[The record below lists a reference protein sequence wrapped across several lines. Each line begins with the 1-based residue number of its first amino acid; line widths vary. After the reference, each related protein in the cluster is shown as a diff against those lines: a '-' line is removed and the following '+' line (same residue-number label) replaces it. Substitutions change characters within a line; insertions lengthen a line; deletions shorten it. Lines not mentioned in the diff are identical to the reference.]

1 MIREMFH
8 ELLKELL
15 ELPSAVKNIAK
26 ESWKLLRAA
35 WKFLLRK
42 SYEKLT
48 GEPVEKEPT
57 LLEVLVTLKIVIS
70 ELPKKQRWAAYAGC
84 VAVVAA
90 AGLLIGMLATQPA
103 GSPGTGTGSGG
114 SGISIGNHTYYQPE
128 FSKLDCLTCDGDGD
142 CNTCH
147 GYGEVDRY
155 AGAGDTV
162 RSKCSSCYG
171 SGNCRTCGGSG
182 KR

>member
-1 MIREMFH
+1 MLREIFTG
-8 ELLKELL
+8 LLKELL
-15 ELPSAVKNIAK
+15 ALPAVLLSITK
-26 ESWKLLRAA
+26 EGRKLLRTA
-35 WKFLLRK
+35 WRFLLRK

-48 GEPVEKEPT
+48 GTVPEDAPT
-57 LLEVLVTLKIVIS
+57 LFEVLATLKVVIS
-70 ELPKKQRWAAYAGC
+70 GLPKKQQWAAYAGC
-84 VAVVAA
+84 AAVVVA
-90 AGLLIGMLATQPA
+90 AGLLVGALATQPA
-103 GSPGTGTGSGG
+103 GSPGKGSGSGG

-142 CNTCH
+142 CNTCN

>member
-1 MIREMFH
+1 MLREIFTG
-8 ELLKELL
+8 LLKELL
-15 ELPSAVKNIAK
+15 ELPAALLSIAK
-26 ESWKLLRAA
+26 EGWKLLRAA
-35 WKFLLRK
+35 WRFLLRK

-48 GEPVEKEPT
+48 GTKPEGNPT
-57 LLEVLVTLKIVIS
+57 LFEVLITLKIAIS
-70 ELPKKQRWAAYAGC
+70 GLPQKRRWAAYAGC
-84 VAVVAA
+84 VAVVVVAGVLVGTLAA
-90 AGLLIGMLATQPA
+90 QPA
-103 GSPGTGTGSGG
+103 GSSGKGSGSGG
-114 SGISIGNHTYYQPE
+114 GGISIRNHTPYQPE

-142 CNTCH
+142 CNTCN